1 MITLHGSPISNYHN
15 KVKLAL
21 LEKGVPFE
29 EKVVDFQTKGEALL
43 RASPLGKIPFITTE
57 QGSLCE
63 SQVILEWLEAA
74 YPEPPLLPRDPFEAA
89 KVRELATFI
98 DWQLEMAARQLY
110 GVAFFGAAPLSESGQ
125 ARIRR
130 EIEQKI
136 AGVKPLLKLGPYAA
150 GDSFTLADCSA
161 FNSVPLVGMAT
172 RAVYGEDLLAAA
184 GIDCKP
190 YLQFIGQRP
199 SAQRV
204 VADRKAAM
212 QRR

>member
-29 EKVVDFQTKGEALL
+29 EKVVDFQSKGEALL

-89 KVRELATFI
+89 KARELATFI

-110 GVAFFGAAPLSESGQ
+110 GVAFFGAPPLSEANQ
-125 ARIRR
+125 AHIRR

-136 AGVKPLLKLGPYAA
+136 AGVRPLLKLEPYAA
-150 GDSFTLADCSA
+150 GASFTLADCSA
-161 FNSVPLVGMAT
+161 FNSLPLVGMAT
-172 RAVYGEDLLAAA
+172 RAVFGEDLLAAA

-190 YLQFIGQRP
+190 YLRFIGERP

-212 QRR
+212 ARR